1 VSVVERSNP
10 VFVEVQG
17 DSVIVTEPTTQ
28 FYAIYTMPTTTPRPR
43 LILKR
48 RSDTEDYELLARAW
62 QAANDK
68 ARELGWIA

>member
-1 VSVVERSNP
+1 VVERSNP

-17 DSVIVTEPTTQ
+17 GSVIV

>member
-1 VSVVERSNP
+1 VSVVKRSNP

-17 DSVIVTEPTTQ
+17 DSVIVTEPTAQ
-28 FYAIYTMPTTTPRPR
+28 FYAIYAMPTTTPRPR